1 MGRVVGRA
9 SEKPY
14 QAAMSHLEG
23 MVRAVAKKASRL
35 TKSESRSRTPV
46 KAKERH
52 QSLNLKATYR
62 SETIASA
69 PSMRDLLLLFM

>member
-23 MVRAVAKKASRL
+23 MVRAVAKKAKPIDEIGVQISY
-35 TKSESRSRTPV
+35 PC
-46 KAKERH
+46 
-52 QSLNLKATYR
+52 QG
-62 SETIASA
+62 
-69 PSMRDLLLLFM
+69 